1 MSEAEK
7 WREREALALGPLL
20 CRSESVGVMGGVSYP
35 RRRFA
40 NAAPLV
46 GQTLR
51 SGKRGVAKQT
61 DVLYLAASPPYWVIH
76 MVTEQF
82 LLIAILK
89 LYLVLEAYTETDL

>member
-1 MSEAEK
+1 MTKAEK
-7 WREREALALGPLL
+7 WRERRLL
-20 CRSESVGVMGGVSYP
+20 SVHRFVGVVGVMGGVSYP

-46 GQTLR
+46 RQTWR

-61 DVLYLAASPPYWVIH
+61 DVLSLAASPPYRVIH
-76 MVTEQF
+76 MVTEQV

-89 LYLVLEAYTETDL
+89 LHLVLEAYTETEL